1 MIPGCWRSTLPHFW
15 PPPRRPGPPLDG
27 AGAPGSA
34 AARPACSPARPLP
47 QTVGRDKG
55 RTGGGEASGRPAGT
69 PAMRSSRVPAGGAAA
84 CARVQRDWASLE
96 GQGVGAAPAHLP
108 SHPPLQGSRWAELWG
123 GGLSGELGRE
133 PFLHSR
139 PCRSWRPEKAVRGT
153 RHLRLLCHSSTQ
165 RSWPLR
171 FRAAGD
177 MSTNSREEVTPALG
191 PRHVTTVTFTLC
203 TCQWGCRCL
212 PRLVH
217 FHIQQTFPRAPP
229 HALRQHWAGGS
240 SLMPMTQPCP
250 GWAKPTDLRTG
261 VQGGVGERRDCR
273 ADTLMDTPENPGVGR
288 GL

>member
-1 MIPGCWRSTLPHFW
+1 MVLVHRAA
-15 PPPRRPGPPLDG
+15 PRRAPPAAPLGRCRRRWAGTKEGPAGARRAAGPQGPLQCGVLAFPQGEPLPAPASSGTGRAWRVRESGLRLPTCPATHPCKG
-27 AGAPGSA
+27 AGGLS
-34 AARPACSPARPLP
+34 
-47 QTVGRDKG
+47 
-55 RTGGGEASGRPAGT
+55 SG
-69 PAMRSSRVPAGGAAA
+69 
-84 CARVQRDWASLE
+84 
-96 GQGVGAAPAHLP
+96 
-108 SHPPLQGSRWAELWG
+108 G